1 MANRPGD
8 GIRVITPSRK
18 ILNRGFHV
26 CLCYDTGG
34 RAEGRPALGNRAKSS
49 KSGSPGPVLTK
60 ADAVT
65 DRARRVH
72 RRQTDACSGRPRCCP
87 SSLSQRRR
95 KRSGQKAQVWMKT
108 QLLACV
114 LNLSEL
120 VYNLGSEKM
129 KTLTNSERPQ
139 EGQGAH

>member
-1 MANRPGD
+1 MEMKGRRTEA
-8 GIRVITPSRK
+8 RK
-18 ILNRGFHV
+18 
-26 CLCYDTGG
+26 GG

>member
-1 MANRPGD
+1 M
-8 GIRVITPSRK
+8 
-18 ILNRGFHV
+18 

-72 RRQTDACSGRPRCCP
+72 RRQTDACSGRPWCCP